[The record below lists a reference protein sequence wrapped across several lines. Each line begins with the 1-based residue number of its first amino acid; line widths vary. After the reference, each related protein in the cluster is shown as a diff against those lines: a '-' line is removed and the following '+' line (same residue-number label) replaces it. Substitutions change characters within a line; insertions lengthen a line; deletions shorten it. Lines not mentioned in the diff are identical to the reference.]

1 MASHC
6 SILAWRTTVHRVA
19 KNQTQLTGW
28 LCTFIPRGWC
38 KGSVPRCHHFLFGTH
53 QNIYGHC
60 GRRKQEL
67 YRVSL
72 GWAIAPARK
81 WHTHIFTAYCPELVI
96 SHHRGA
102 RMGNPPE
109 GRIAEKEEELE
120 YLETGTNDYHI
131 YGNVRIQSLIYGRT
145 LKPENILCLTC
156 VIALSV
162 AWNYIEKFGNF
173 KIVFKSLQPE
183 SPKRERSI

>member
-109 GRIAEKEEELE
+109 GGIAEKEEELE

-131 YGNVRIQSLIYGRT
+131 YGNVKIHSLIYGRT

-162 AWNYIEKFGNF
+162 AWNSIEKFGNF
-173 KIVFKSLQPE
+173 KIVFKSLQPG